1 MDERSAYRFEPAM
14 LAAPRRA
21 GISAIMRIRNGADFL
36 RLAIESHLPFYDEIV
51 ACYND
56 CSDAT
61 EDILRELAAR
71 HPGRV
76 RPLHYRPKVH
86 PPYGAAHDR
95 TPTESVHSLANY
107 YNWAL
112 SHARYATAVKL
123 DDDHLAIPGPLA
135 RGVARIRAEQ
145 ASGICRLYTFSGVNL
160 VRGRGHSLAVYG
172 NQPLVGTGDI
182 MYFPVR
188 PDIHFRQTRRF
199 EYLAFTGKVP
209 LKSYM
214 GLLYFHLKHVKPD
227 YGFGNLEPELRCQA
241 TREFLETLQVVG
253 IDEFRGASY
262 QQRLRRSH
270 NRLEYGL
277 RTNRVVER
285 LVRALSGRE
294 PPLRISRLRRLAED
308 VAQIDWDR
316 DLFAHLP
323 DSTAAAPAGAGAG
336 SGDARVGEGLVPSPA

>member
-1 MDERSAYRFEPAM
+1 
-14 LAAPRRA
+14 
-21 GISAIMRIRNGADFL
+21 MRIRNGADFL

-56 CSDAT
+56 CSDGT
-61 EDILRELAAR
+61 EAILHELAAR

-86 PPYGAAHDR
+86 LPYSEAHDR

-112 SHARYATAVKL
+112 AHARYAVAVKL

-135 RGVARIRAEQ
+135 RCVERIRSDQ
-145 ASGICRLYTFSGVNL
+145 ARGICRLYTFSGVNL
-160 VRGRGHSLAVYG
+160 VRGRGQSLAVYG

-188 PDIHFRQTRRF
+188 SDIHFRQTRRF
-199 EYLAFTGKVP
+199 EYLAFNGRVP

-227 YGFGNLEPELRCQA
+227 FGFGNLEPELRRQA
-241 TREFLETLQVVG
+241 TREFLATLDVVG
-253 IDEFRGASY
+253 IDEFRGADY
-262 QQRLRRSH
+262 LARLRRSH
-270 NRLEYGL
+270 NRLEYAL
-277 RTNRVVER
+277 RTHPLFEG
-285 LVRALSGRE
+285 LILALAGRE
-294 PPLRISRLRRLAED
+294 PPLRISRLRRLGED
-308 VAQIDWDR
+308 VAQIDWEA

-323 DSTAAAPAGAGAG
+323 AATPAPSGERAPVDELRISGAF
-336 SGDARVGEGLVPSPA
+336 VPHPA